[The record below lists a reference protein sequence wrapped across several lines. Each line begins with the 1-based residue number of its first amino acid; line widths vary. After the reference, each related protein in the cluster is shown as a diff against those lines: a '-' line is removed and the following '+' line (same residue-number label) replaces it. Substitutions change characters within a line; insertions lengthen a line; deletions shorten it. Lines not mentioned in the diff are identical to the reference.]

1 MAGVG
6 LWCNHDG
13 CRNISSMETTYL
25 KSAINH
31 LQGEMAHLQR
41 LFNKDEM
48 NQADLD
54 LLIGSAS
61 RKLDELQTEFNA
73 RDDE

>member
-1 MAGVG
+1 
-6 LWCNHDG
+6 
-13 CRNISSMETTYL
+13 
-25 KSAINH
+25 
-31 LQGEMAHLQR
+31 MAHLQR

-54 LLIGSAS
+54 LLIGSGS
-61 RKLDELQTEFNA
+61 RKLDELQTEFSA